1 MDKKLAAGSKMPEI
15 SVPRVGGGSVDI
27 GGDGK
32 WQLAIVYRGQHCPL
46 CMKYLTRLNE
56 LVAEGAIGDVDIAVV
71 SADDEGQAKG
81 VVDKLELTFPVGHSL
96 TVDQMREMGLYISH
110 PRSEQETDHDFPEP
124 GLFVVNDQ
132 GTIQIID
139 ISNAPFARPDLD
151 GILRGIMFGREKGYP
166 IRGTA

>member
-1 MDKKLAAGSKMPEI
+1 LEKKLAAGSTMPEI
-15 SVPRVGGGSVDI
+15 EVPQIGGGTVKF
-27 GGDGK
+27 GGSGK

-46 CMKYLTRLNE
+46 CMKYLTQLND
-56 LVAEGAIGDVDIAVV
+56 LIADGSVGDIDVAVA
-71 SADDEGQAKG
+71 SADSEAQAQG

-96 TVDQMREMGLYISH
+96 SLDQMRELGLYVSN

-124 GLFVVNDQ
+124 GLFVVNEQ
-132 GTIQIID
+132 GNIQIID
-139 ISNAPFARPDLD
+139 ISNAPFARPELG